1 MVSHCFLDNRVMFNL
16 WSMAMA
22 INPIQFQK
30 GLSLSDFLA
39 RYGTEAQCEAAL
51 MEARWRNGFRC
62 PACGGTNASEFRRSG
77 LRYWQCGACRQ
88 QTSLTSGTLMH
99 HTRLPLRK
107 WFLAIYLVTQSKTQ
121 IAALALRRQ
130 VGISWKAAWLLHHKL
145 MEAMRQR
152 DAAQP
157 LAGDVRVD
165 DAYLGG
171 ERTAGKAGRGSENKV
186 PFVAAVEM
194 QDGRPQRVR
203 FDPVS
208 GFSFVGLTTWAKQA
222 LVPGATVTS
231 DGLLGFEVVRQL
243 GFKHQVVIPPRGKA
257 GCEIEPFRWMNI
269 LLGNLK
275 TALSGTHHAFHF
287 RKYPHRYLAEV
298 SYRFNRRSDLA
309 SMVPRLATALM
320 RATPCARK
328 AIQTTAEIGT

>member
-1 MVSHCFLDNRVMFNL
+1 MFNV

-30 GLSLSDFLA
+30 GLSLPDFLA
-39 RYGTEAQCEAAL
+39 RYGTEAQCEAVLIA
-51 MEARWRNGFRC
+51 ARWPDGFRC
-62 PACGGTNASEFRRSG
+62 PACGDTHASEFRRAG
-77 LRYWQCGACRQ
+77 LRYWQCRACRQ
-88 QTSLTSGTLMH
+88 QTSLTSGTLMR
-99 HTRLPLRK
+99 HTRLSLRK

-130 VGISWKAAWLLHHKL
+130 VGVSWKAAWLLHHKL

-171 ERTAGKAGRGSENKV
+171 ERTGGKPGRGSENKV

-194 QDGRPQRVR
+194 EDGRPQRVR
-203 FDPVS
+203 FDPVL
-208 GFSFVGLTTWAKQA
+208 GFSFSGLTAWANQA
-222 LVPGATVTS
+222 LAPGATVTS
-231 DGLLGFEVVRQL
+231 DGLLGFEVVSQL

-257 GCEIEPFRWMNI
+257 GCEIEPFKWMNV

-275 TALSGTHHAFHF
+275 TALSGTHHAFGF
-287 RKYPHRYLAEV
+287 RKYAHHYLAEV
-298 SYRFNRRSDLA
+298 AYRFNRRSNLGT
-309 SMVPRLATALM
+309 MVPRLATALI
-320 RATPCARK
+320 RAKPCSRK
-328 AIQTTAEIGT
+328 NIQAMAEIWT